1 MSSKK
6 GIHLRRTTILD
17 LNSDCLLKILRYLD
31 VKHLAAA
38 SDSCR
43 RFRDE
48 ACEAFKFECKNKMIC
63 LSSQLDHKI
72 ATTAILRNFGN
83 QLQKIH
89 INFGEK
95 WIDYHRLMEMVI
107 EKCNSVQLTEVHFSL
122 ELKGQYINCFKNK
135 FTNLKILGLNTA
147 DWLHTG
153 LNEPFSTLEE
163 IELIGSPLENQHA
176 LQFIRLHP
184 QLKRLSIRYTCRSRS
199 TTASSLLPSIDQYLP
214 QLEELELS
222 NWSDFGYAIGYQPR
236 FLKNLKRLSI
246 CCFESGYKMRNLS
259 ISNEKIEELE
269 LKNGMYTSDVTDFIC
284 HYKEV
289 RKLTIHSGMSC
300 PGILFD
306 YRNLLKLNEH
316 LPKLTELEIVNSNY
330 NCNSQEIVQFVL
342 GCKQLVSIT
351 IKDTRL
357 NNNLEFA
364 KYVQSKLDATMWT
377 VDCKLPMKKLV
388 IRNRSSNRNRK
399 C

>member
-1 MSSKK
+1 
-6 GIHLRRTTILD
+6 
-17 LNSDCLLKILRYLD
+17 
-31 VKHLAAA
+31 
-38 SDSCR
+38 
-43 RFRDE
+43 
-48 ACEAFKFECKNKMIC
+48 
-63 LSSQLDHKI
+63 
-72 ATTAILRNFGN
+72 
-83 QLQKIH
+83 
-89 INFGEK
+89 
-95 WIDYHRLMEMVI
+95 
-107 EKCNSVQLTEVHFSL
+107 
-122 ELKGQYINCFKNK
+122 
-135 FTNLKILGLNTA
+135 
-147 DWLHTG
+147 
-153 LNEPFSTLEE
+153 
-163 IELIGSPLENQHA
+163 
-176 LQFIRLHP
+176 
-184 QLKRLSIRYTCRSRS
+184 
-199 TTASSLLPSIDQYLP
+199 
-214 QLEELELS
+214 
-222 NWSDFGYAIGYQPR
+222 
-236 FLKNLKRLSI
+236 
-246 CCFESGYKMRNLS
+246 
-259 ISNEKIEELE
+259 
-269 LKNGMYTSDVTDFIC
+269 MYTSDVTDFIC

-388 IRNRSSNRNRK
+388 IRNRLSNRNRK